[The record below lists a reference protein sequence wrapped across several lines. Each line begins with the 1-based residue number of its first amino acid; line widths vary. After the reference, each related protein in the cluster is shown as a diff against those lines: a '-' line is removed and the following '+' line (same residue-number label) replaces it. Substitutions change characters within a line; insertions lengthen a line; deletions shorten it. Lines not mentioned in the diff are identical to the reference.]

1 MRKIKIFKDEWYTDL
16 KPNSEGFVHYLEKD
30 VNGWIS
36 RNPNCKI
43 NSIQVI
49 PYGQTNADFIAVI
62 DYEETL

>member
-16 KPNSEGFVHYLEKD
+16 IQNGEGFVHYLEKD

-36 RNPNCKI
+36 KNPNCKI

-49 PYGQTNADFIAVI
+49 PYGNTNADFIAVV
-62 DYEETL
+62 DYEESL